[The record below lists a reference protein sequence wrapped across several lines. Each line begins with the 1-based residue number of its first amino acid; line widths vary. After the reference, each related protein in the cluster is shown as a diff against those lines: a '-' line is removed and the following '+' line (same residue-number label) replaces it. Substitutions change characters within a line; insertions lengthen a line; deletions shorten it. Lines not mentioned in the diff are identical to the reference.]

1 MGLFVQLG
9 VCRRIKPQNC
19 LIVPLNLPPYPVQKV
34 LLIRGAPACNHS
46 GGRFDQSSSHV
57 VTLNRRVETAANIRD
72 WRKEESEWRDDS
84 TLVGLS
90 SVCSSP
96 NSSSAVSHWSS
107 AGYGH
112 NPWKRHHWLVIISS
126 IQLPCN
132 DFQFKN
138 RICLTLDAASLELD
152 LPLVSYQLDQTA
164 AAVNLSLTC
173 ISISG
178 LKSVFNHYW
187 PFSDRRLTEEVVTQW
202 HGCHTVQ
209 TFVGPTKIDH
219 NNKTKSTAFYI

>member
-112 NPWKRHHWLVIISS
+112 NP
-126 IQLPCN
+126 P
-132 DFQFKN
+132 
-138 RICLTLDAASLELD
+138 
-152 LPLVSYQLDQTA
+152 
-164 AAVNLSLTC
+164 
-173 ISISG
+173 
-178 LKSVFNHYW
+178 KSVTD
-187 PFSDRRLTEEVVTQW
+187 SSLSRLSSYHRAMISNSIIEFVSHWTRQAWNWT
-202 HGCHTVQ
+202 CHL
-209 TFVGPTKIDH
+209 
-219 NNKTKSTAFYI
+219 